1 MGAGNSLV
9 RLNSRSILFDVQNTS
24 FVTSLVIIIYIY
36 SINIPPY
43 MIINRIYENRNF
55 LSL

>member
-43 MIINRIYENRNF
+43 MIINRIYENRYF
-55 LSL
+55 LSP